1 MKLNLSRE
9 ALLTP
14 LQKVI
19 GAVERKQTMPA
30 LSNVLIKANA
40 GDVTITATDLEIELV
55 ANSVMPVDQD
65 GDITLPARKLL
76 DTVSYTHLTLPT
88 TPYV

>member
-30 LSNVLIKANA
+30 LSNVLIKADGGN
-40 GDVTITATDLEIELV
+40 VTLTATDLEIELV
-55 ANSVMPVDQD
+55 AN
-65 GDITLPARKLL
+65 
-76 DTVSYTHLTLPT
+76 
-88 TPYV
+88 YVLERAEQNWK

>member
-40 GDVTITATDLEIELV
+40 GDVTITATDLEFLV
-55 ANSVMPVDQD
+55 KKR
-65 GDITLPARKLL
+65 PAVRLAY
-76 DTVSYTHLTLPT
+76 YT
-88 TPYV
+88 